1 MATVTQTVKKNS
13 TELLLTGYEFR
24 KGMLGSQVVL
34 RLPCMR
40 KADKFEIYNFTED
53 SKYIEFQGNNKC
65 FIMEVN
71 TGRIVYSN
79 KGNMPI
85 SYYCKCKSTHIY
97 SNVVNGREFIKEVK
111 EFVRADSRNKAD
123 GSTEC
128 IIFG

>member
-1 MATVTQTVKKNS
+1 MVTKAQGTKKIN

-24 KGMLGSQVVL
+24 KGWLGSQVIL
-34 RLPCMR
+34 KLPCMR
-40 KADKFEIYNFTED
+40 KADTFEIYNFTDE
-53 SKYIEFQGNNKC
+53 SKYIEFQGDNKC
-65 FIMEVN
+65 FIMQIS

-85 SYYCKCKSTHIY
+85 SYYCMCRPTHLY
-97 SNVVNGREFIKEVK
+97 SNVVNGKEFIKEVK

-128 IIFG
+128 MIFG